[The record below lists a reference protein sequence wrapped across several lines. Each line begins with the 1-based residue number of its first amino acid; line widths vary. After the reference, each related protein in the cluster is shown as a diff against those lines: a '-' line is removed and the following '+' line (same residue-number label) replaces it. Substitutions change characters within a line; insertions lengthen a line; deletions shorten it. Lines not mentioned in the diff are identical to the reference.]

1 MVENVSHIEFIGVAM
16 ALVGGWIKFQAEYN
30 KLSARVKSLEMENG
44 EFKAD
49 VRQMMKDIQE
59 IKLLLAKNQVQ

>member
-30 KLSARVKSLEMENG
+30 KLSARVNVFGDG
-44 EFKAD
+44 E
-49 VRQMMKDIQE
+49 R
-59 IKLLLAKNQVQ
+59 